1 MNGTHSSLEND
12 NGVNTLAIVKTHRVD
27 EMPRRGRRER
37 SGTSGTSRATLLTV
51 ALLAADVFASTASA
65 STSGRRGSAS
75 ASSSGAPGPRPWT
88 VERAELHGLSSNAL
102 EEASANVETVL
113 SRDCFLVAKD
123 GAIVHESYYGGA
135 MDSNTKSVV
144 DGVGSLALVAA
155 TGIAVAQGLFEL
167 DVPLSTYHIA
177 SAEEAF
183 GEYADRV
190 SARQL
195 LAQTHGAGVRE
206 PGSAFTRDD
215 PRSGVFLDIIG
226 DLIES
231 RSGIDLRKWAK
242 VNLAEKIGAP
252 EMFETSTRADG
263 NEGASLWR
271 DLRMSCRDAAKLGQL
286 FVNKGKWLS
295 VDGSTRQLFDP
306 SFAVTALSVSYPK
319 LNQAHGLMT
328 WLHVPVSASGTEC
341 CTPRTTTTSCGL
353 SAQAISGPILG
364 KNAPHAPVAVSVGD
378 EGSMIYMLPETGTVV
393 VTLGRTAAGSPACPV
408 APSDV
413 VTKDGNGRRDDAY
426 LVRTLWE
433 AMSGAL
439 KPIELDKSSS
449 SSKDK
454 HSSNKSAPN
463 SERDWQRWES
473 KKLKQGGSFDASKGD
488 ADGNILEA
496 VRSAIVEAI
505 GASTNR
511 DDGVVHDG
519 HASYDGDEHAD
530 EDDEDYSVRHRPTS
544 FVIEPPQPSQGDL
557 AEEEY
562 KRRQIEYARDMQE
575 REYKK
580 FEEGVQRDYREAL
593 KATRSKYQKDM
604 REAQKVTDAPTR
616 ASLEDVA
623 AAEYLESVN
632 EIEDTGKQSLE
643 QLDAWRESTMPPLP
657 EESAAI
663 SSPSTT
669 KTSRGGS
676 HRRFK
681 EIGVQMDA
689 VSEKMHRL
697 VDKAKDKDADADFVK
712 EEKSASHHAKKSR
725 KLGGHDGEA
734 SLSLPLLGA
743 AYRTQSTA
751 LRGSCVC
758 GCPNTK
764 TTQATCFDID
774 ASALGSAEE
783 ASEACSAMHSRAG
796 LGCPHTGIVQ
806 KCGDIIGKRGFVSED
821 LECHQVRRCPRTLDE
836 AKKTAFLAA
845 VFDCRPTKFASC
857 EFVAEPCAH
866 SSVVIKPV
874 AAPVK
879 RSAETI
885 ETTELA
891 RADAVDEDD
900 EPSTRAAHRFPEH
913 EHMHIH
919 VDNAIARFFHE
930 SSAKVSVGLSIAI
943 LGLALITIA
952 SKWPTAVLS
961 GDPWSNMTPFSP
973 MKRGRSS
980 MIPTTTRAS
989 ASATK
994 SEKAPLLP
1002 PRDKRRPD
1010 PKTLKK
1016 LYVDVDVTS
1025 GMESDSTDRLSSRM
1039 ESGVDDVS
1047 QMDFVERFP
1056 RPIKVAQPQ
1065 EGAFEEVLRPKVH
1078 VGEDSD

>member
-1 MNGTHSSLEND
+1 MPI
-12 NGVNTLAIVKTHRVD
+12 AHRVV
-27 EMPRRGRRER
+27 EMGRERRRAPRER
-37 SGTSGTSRATLLTV
+37 SGATTLLTV
-51 ALLAADVFASTASA
+51 ALLAADVLASTASA
-65 STSGRRGSAS
+65 STSGRRGSSAS
-75 ASSSGAPGPRPWT
+75 ASGAPGPRPWT

-135 MDSNTKSVV
+135 TDSNTKSVV

-206 PGSAFTRDD
+206 PGAAFTRDD
-215 PRSGVFLDIIG
+215 PRSGAFLDIIG

-263 NEGASLWR
+263 AEGASLWR

-364 KNAPHAPVAVSVGD
+364 KNAPHAPVAVSVGE
-378 EGSMIYMLPETGTVV
+378 EGSMIYMLPETRTVV

-449 SSKDK
+449 SSGGGK
-454 HSSNKSAPN
+454 HSSGNKSAPN

-473 KKLKQGGSFDASKGD
+473 KKLKQGTSFDASKDD
-488 ADGNILEA
+488 AGGNMLEA
-496 VRSAIVEAI
+496 VRAAIVEAI
-505 GASTNR
+505 GATANR

-519 HASYDGDEHAD
+519 HATYDDGERADEDGDEDH
-530 EDDEDYSVRHRPTS
+530 YSMRHRPTS
-544 FVIEPPQPSQGDL
+544 FVLEPPQPSQGDL

-623 AAEYLESVN
+623 AAEYLESVG
-632 EIEDTGKQSLE
+632 EIEETGKQSLE
-643 QLDAWRESTMPPLP
+643 QLDAWRQSTMPPLP
-657 EESAAI
+657 EESVAI
-663 SSPSTT
+663 SSLPSASAS

-697 VDKAKDKDADADFVK
+697 VDKFKDKDADANVGK
-712 EEKSASHHAKKSR
+712 EEKSGSHHRTKTSR
-725 KLGGHDGEA
+725 KFGGHDGEA

-743 AYRTQSTA
+743 AYRAPSTA

-806 KCGDIIGKRGFVSED
+806 KCGDIIGKRGFASED

-879 RSAETI
+879 RRAETI
-885 ETTELA
+885 ETTGLA
-891 RADAVDEDD
+891 RADAVGEDD

-919 VDNAIARFFHE
+919 MDNAIARFFHE
-930 SSAKVSVGLSIAI
+930 SSAKVSVGLSVAI

-973 MKRGRSS
+973 MKKGRSS
-980 MIPTTTRAS
+980 SSTTTRAAA

-1002 PRDKRRPD
+1002 PRLKRRPD

-1016 LYVDVDVTS
+1016 LYVDVDLTS

-1047 QMDFVERFP
+1047 HMDFVERFP

-1065 EGAFEEVLRPKVH
+1065 ERAFEEVLRPKVRI
-1078 VGEDSD
+1078 GEDSDEE